1 MTNAEL
7 FAFVRKNPISLGCGV
22 FALALVG
29 AIYFRSSEIP
39 DSEAELTQKS
49 AEGERLAANL
59 KNAVQL
65 QEHLD
70 ALVVANKVVDS
81 RIVRASQFAKNLQ
94 YFYKLETETGVKLVT
109 DPRISPPLAK
119 KDPKASYVSIPC
131 NLSVQGNMTQLLG
144 FLRRLESV
152 THYARVQ
159 NVSFTSSADR
169 NALLSMS
176 INLELLGLP

>member
-7 FAFVRKNPISLGCGV
+7 FAFVRKNPISLGCSV

-39 DSEAELTQKS
+39 DSEAALTQKS